1 MFEFVF
7 ALLSTMLPIRG
18 SQVLELDLRTLTCGE
33 PASAELASYHFT
45 NPVQSPI
52 QATNFAILCATLDW
66 DATRYFKRPP
76 ASPDEL
82 RVYTAYYLTVPPSTN
97 ALKFL
102 RFHVQCWQTN
112 WLASQ
117 VEEGLIKRLTIESP
131 ADANTFVSRML
142 ENPQN
147 LKWTRWYSWHKLTE
161 ERRKAEAFAYAEGEH
176 LGTDISFSVQF
187 PCLPFELEQ
196 PPLRVLWPS
205 KVRTEIFQ
213 YHFPSKQWTREL
225 TRPPTNPVYV
235 PRQWQSPGSEHYQRS
250 WKRGPSWQVTYSQNN
265 DTLTRTLTYV
275 TTDSYVAGTIS
286 TNSFSETV
294 IEVPQP
300 KRFVVRTP
308 SFIEVQ

>member
-7 ALLSTMLPIRG
+7 ALLTTMLPIRG
-18 SQVLELDLRTLTCGE
+18 SQVLELDFRTLTCGE

-45 NPVQSPI
+45 YPAQSPI

-66 DATRYFKRPP
+66 DATRYFKAAP

-82 RVYTAYYLTVPPSTN
+82 RVYSALYLTVPPSTN

-117 VEEGLIKRLTIESP
+117 VEEDLIKRLTVESP
-131 ADANTFVSRML
+131 ADANTLVARML

-147 LKWTRWYSWHKLTE
+147 LKWTRWFTWHKLME
-161 ERRKAEAFAYAEGEH
+161 ERRKAEAFAYAEREH
-176 LGTDISFSVQF
+176 LGTEIRFSVQF

-225 TRPPTNPVYV
+225 TRPPKNPVYI
-235 PRQWQSPGSEHYQRS
+235 PQQWQAPGSEHYQRS
-250 WKRGPSWQVTYSQNN
+250 WKRGPSWQVTYSRN
-265 DTLTRTLTYV
+265 DTTLTRTLTYV
-275 TTDSYVAGTIS
+275 TRDSYVAGTIS
-286 TNSFSETV
+286 ANSFSETV
-294 IEVPQP
+294 IEVRQPQ
-300 KRFVVRTP
+300 RFVVRTP
-308 SFIEVQ
+308 SFVEVQ